1 MPKAGQASDDA
12 RKSTVSDPSLNAESA
27 LTQIH
32 SSMQSC
38 VHALNKCIR
47 PVVAR
52 TSASIAT
59 QAPRSGFTEHN
70 RSYASVSAGE
80 LRFGQPVNETHP
92 HLLKA
97 GERELVAFEL
107 CKDLADSPRLAVTP
121 GITALEYA
129 QRRSNLAAKLPKNSF
144 ALLAAS
150 EVKYRS
156 GAVFYE
162 FHQDSNFF
170 YLTGKAGAV
179 VSAHM
184 LKNLG
189 FNEPEAVAVIGR
201 SSAELQSAG
210 RRLIAIREGR
220 RR

>member
-1 MPKAGQASDDA
+1 MCGRAPFSG
-12 RKSTVSDPSLNAESA
+12 PLLNAESA
-27 LTQIH
+27 FTSIH

-38 VHALNKCIR
+38 VQALNKCIR
-47 PVVAR
+47 PVGSR
-52 TSASIAT
+52 TSASIAR
-59 QAPRSGFTEHN
+59 QAPRRLSTGHN
-70 RSYASVSAGE
+70 RSYSSVSAGE
-80 LRFGQPVNETHP
+80 LRFGQPVHETHP
-92 HLLKA
+92 HLLEA
-97 GERELVAFEL
+97 GERKLIAFDL
-107 CKDLADSPRLAVTP
+107 CNDLTDIPHLAVTR

-156 GAVFYE
+156 GSVFYE

-170 YLTGKAGAV
+170 YLTGTAITIVGV
-179 VSAHM
+179 HV

-201 SSAELQSAG
+201 
-210 RRLIAIREGR
+210 
-220 RR
+220 

>member
-1 MPKAGQASDDA
+1 
-12 RKSTVSDPSLNAESA
+12 
-27 LTQIH
+27 
-32 SSMQSC
+32 MQSC

-47 PVVAR
+47 PVVLR
-52 TSASIAT
+52 NSASIARQT
-59 QAPRSGFTEHN
+59 PRGLSIGHN
-70 RSYASVSAGE
+70 RSYSSVSAGE
-80 LRFGQPVNETHP
+80 LRFGQPVHETHP
-92 HLLKA
+92 HLLEA
-97 GERELVAFEL
+97 GERKLIAFEL
-107 CKDLADSPRLAVTP
+107 RKDFADSSRIAVTR

-156 GAVFYE
+156 GSVFYE

-170 YLTGKAGAV
+170 YLTGTAAII
-179 VSAHM
+179 VSVHV

-201 SSAELQSAG
+201 
-210 RRLIAIREGR
+210 
-220 RR
+220 

>member
-1 MPKAGQASDDA
+1 MDWCFQRSSYLLNSIAASLDSDRPHGSVGWYVPKAGQASHDA
-12 RKSTVSDPSLNAESA
+12 RKSTVSHPSLNAESA
-27 LTQIH
+27 FTQIH

-38 VHALNKCIR
+38 VHALTKCIS
-47 PVVAR
+47 PVVSQ
-52 TSASIAT
+52 TPASIARK
-59 QAPRSGFTEHN
+59 APRRLFTGRN

-80 LRFGQPVNETHP
+80 LRFGQPVHETHP

-97 GERELVAFEL
+97 GERKLVTFEI
-107 CKDLADSPRLAVTP
+107 CKCLADSPRLAVTR

-129 QRRSNLAAKLPKNSF
+129 QRRSKLAAKLPKNSF

-170 YLTGKAGAV
+170 YLTGKAV
-179 VSAHM
+179 VVVGMHM
-184 LKNLG
+184 LKN
-189 FNEPEAVAVIGR
+189 
-201 SSAELQSAG
+201 
-210 RRLIAIREGR
+210 
-220 RR
+220 

>member
-1 MPKAGQASDDA
+1 
-12 RKSTVSDPSLNAESA
+12 
-27 LTQIH
+27 
-32 SSMQSC
+32 MQSC
-38 VHALNKCIR
+38 VHTLNKCIS
-47 PVVAR
+47 PVVLR
-52 TSASIAT
+52 NSASIAR
-59 QAPRSGFTEHN
+59 QAPRRLFTEQN

-80 LRFGQPVNETHP
+80 LRFGQPVHETHP

-97 GERELVAFEL
+97 GERKLVAFEL
-107 CKDLADSPRLAVTP
+107 CKGLADCPRLAVTR

-170 YLTGKAGAV
+170 YLTGTAV
-179 VSAHM
+179 VVVSVYV
-184 LKNLG
+184 LKNPG

-201 SSAELQSAG
+201 SSAELKSAG
-210 RRLIAIREGR
+210 SMFIAIREGCR
-220 RR
+220 R